1 MKKKDAAPSENYLD
15 DSNLDD
21 IYNDDE
27 NLDYMTSM
35 VIKVEEDRSP
45 NINNSDRN
53 TRLQRVSYSDESDN
67 NAGQGNNEF
76 RGRTRKD
83 VKKSKRDTSSQRRQ
97 ISKKF

>member
-53 TRLQRVSYSDESDN
+53 TRL
-67 NAGQGNNEF
+67 
-76 RGRTRKD
+76 
-83 VKKSKRDTSSQRRQ
+83 
-97 ISKKF
+97 